1 MKWFRVIRHF
11 ILGAFF
17 LIIFYFFL
25 SFLLLF
31 FPQHQ
36 TNTTDT
42 NKTKTIYIFHDIAH
56 TEIIFPASEII
67 PSLQQKLQPFI
78 SNNHTG
84 FIAFSYGDQNFMFH
98 TPQWKDINL
107 FITLKALFLNTPA
120 VIRVGHYMA
129 IRKDTSVVP
138 LKLSKKELNALQNAI
153 LNSFT
158 TYQNHFIYLH
168 SPLSSYGFYYFR
180 AKQPYNLFYTCNTWS
195 GEMLRHTHLKVSY
208 WTPLAREVVF
218 HFLK

>member
-1 MKWFRVIRHF
+1 MKWRLYIRRF
-11 ILGAFF
+11 VPGAFL
-17 LIIFYFFL
+17 LICFYFLL
-25 SFLLLF
+25 SVLLLF
-31 FPQHQ
+31 FPANHTNIQ
-36 TNTTDT
+36 TLQKQNR
-42 NKTKTIYIFHDIAH
+42 IYLFHDLAH
-56 TEIIFPASEII
+56 TEIIIPANTLLPDLQTKLTPYI
-67 PSLQQKLQPFI
+67 PNITKGYL
-78 SNNHTG
+78 
-84 FIAFSYGDQNFMFH
+84 AFSYGDQNFMFH
-98 TPQWKDINL
+98 TPRWKDISL

-120 VIRVGHYMA
+120 VIRVGHYTA

-138 LKLSKKELNALQNAI
+138 LKLSQKELNALQNAI

-158 TYQNHFIYLH
+158 TRQNHFIYLH